1 MKEKISIY
9 IPVFNSEK
17 TIKNVIN
24 SLFTQSKKFNEIIIV
39 NDGSTDKTLEII
51 KSYKN
56 IKIINNFKNKG
67 LAATRN
73 IAIKNCKN
81 KIVANIDSDVVLS
94 KHWLKNITK
103 CLKKKKIIMCGGN
116 TKEKFTKN
124 IYNKWRSE
132 RYPLNWGDKD
142 ILNPPF
148 IFGSNSIQYKSA
160 WKKVGGYDEK
170 FKTAGDDV
178 NYSKKIS
185 SIKNSST
192 FYSNN
197 SVCYHL
203 QNDNLITL
211 SNRVWRYHS
220 FGYKNT
226 TPSVFRFFK
235 LGIKQLKILFL
246 RYRENLINLNFKYFY
261 IDLIVFILFIIFE
274 FNNFLKKK

>member
-24 SLFTQSKKFNEIIIV
+24 SVFAQSKKFNEIIVV
-39 NDGSTDKTLEII
+39 NDGSTDKTLKIL

-67 LAATRN
+67 LSATRN

-81 KIVANIDSDVVLS
+81 KIVANIDSDIVLD
-94 KHWLKNITK
+94 KYWLENILK
-103 CLKKKKIIMCGGN
+103 CLKQKKIVMCGGN
-116 TKEKFTKN
+116 TQEKFIKN

-132 RYPLNWGDKD
+132 RYPLNWGNKD

-148 IFGSNSIQYKSA
+148 IFGSNSIQYKSV
-160 WKKVGGYDEK
+160 WKKVSGYDEK
-170 FKTAGDDV
+170 FKTAGDDI

-185 SIKNSST
+185 LIKNSST
-192 FYSNN
+192 FYSKN

-220 FGYKNT
+220 FGYKNSK
-226 TPSVFRFFK
+226 PSVYRFFK
-235 LGIKQLKILFL
+235 LGIKQLKILLL
-246 RYRENLINLNFKYFY
+246 RYIKNIINLNFKYFY

-274 FNNFLKKK
+274 FNNILKKK